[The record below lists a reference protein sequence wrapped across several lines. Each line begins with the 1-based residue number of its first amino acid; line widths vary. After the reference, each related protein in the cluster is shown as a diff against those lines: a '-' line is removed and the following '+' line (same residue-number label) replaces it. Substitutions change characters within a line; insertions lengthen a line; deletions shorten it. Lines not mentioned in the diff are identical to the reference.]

1 MELPLTK
8 FIVNTI
14 KPGMTVV
21 DVGTN
26 IGYFTVL
33 LGMLVGNAGKV
44 YGFEANEEIFKTLNI
59 NMEMNWVTSQSVL
72 KNNAV
77 YSENTALTFYVS
89 QLFQGSSS
97 LRDITENEDR
107 GDTIQRIEVEAVS
120 LDNALNGVEV
130 IDFMKIDVEEGEYH
144 ALLGMT
150 RLLDE
155 GRIRTVVFE
164 WNKIVLGEDENVLA
178 NKLKELELTYK
189 AKFNVLDNEGNLVL
203 VPLETIISMDFYP
216 AAVIQF

>member
-1 MELPLTK
+1 MTK